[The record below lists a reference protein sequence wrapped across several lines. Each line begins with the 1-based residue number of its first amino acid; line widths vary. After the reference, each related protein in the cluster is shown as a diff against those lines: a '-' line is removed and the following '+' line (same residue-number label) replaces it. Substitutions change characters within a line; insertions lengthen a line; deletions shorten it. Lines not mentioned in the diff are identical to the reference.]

1 MLWIKIK
8 LACTYVL
15 LQIKACNSQQCM
27 FRKYFYPD
35 VLWRANSFH
44 LVQFPQRIDKLS
56 VIYSCLRLCHFHG
69 YYPEN
74 SLQRNFDTAQKIGCA
89 TEWVPLNHYHTIFS
103 PPINLI
109 SIILLSFS
117 PLNTVA
123 LLLATTRRGRRRLA
137 TTPTGVGA
145 ARHDGGGVVHRGGGR
160 RWHHAR
166 LLVHLPLPRR
176 APLLLLQRRPP
187 LASPGKPPLHL
198 SPPSPPAVGVVALQ
212 QEQPPPVM
220 EVDSPVTGDE
230 EDGGGFILMK
240 KTETGLFS
248 LSLGMLHP
256 TVLACYTLL

>member
-117 PLNTVA
+117 PLNTAA

-145 ARHDGGGVVHRGGGR
+145 ARHDGGGVVHRGGDR

-198 SPPSPPAVGVVALQ
+198 SPHPRRRWAQWRYSKNSRRRWWRWTRRRPEMKKMEVGLFWWRRRRRVYLVGV
-212 QEQPPPVM
+212 
-220 EVDSPVTGDE
+220 
-230 EDGGGFILMK
+230 
-240 KTETGLFS
+240 
-248 LSLGMLHP
+248 
-256 TVLACYTLL
+256 